1 MERVPSAKP
10 PTPHKQEMMR
20 RRAEQYLGEE
30 ACSIETYFLFLK
42 VAREYFALSQAR
54 LAQLGLTEGK
64 LAVLMQLHYEQDN
77 GLTPSELA
85 ERCDVTRGTITGLL
99 DGLERMGYI
108 ERRSSVEDR
117 RMLTVH
123 LTPQGVALID
133 ESLPK
138 HFRGM
143 KEMIKRANLSE
154 EEQKQFV
161 SILKKVQAALPALTE
176 SW

>member
-1 MERVPSAKP
+1 MEKLPSAKP
-10 PTPHKQEMMR
+10 PTLHKQEMMR
-20 RRAEQYLGEE
+20 RRAKQYLGEE
-30 ACSIETYFLFLK
+30 ADSIETYFLFLA
-42 VAREYFALSQAR
+42 VAREFFALSQAR

-64 LAVLMQLHYEQDN
+64 LAVLLQLHYEHDN

-108 ERRSSVEDR
+108 ERRSSAEDR

-138 HFRGM
+138 HFCGM
-143 KEMIKRANLSE
+143 KEMIKRANLSK
-154 EEQKQFV
+154 EEQEQLI
-161 SILKKVQAALPALTE
+161 SILKKIRDALPALTE

>member
-1 MERVPSAKP
+1 MENVPNVKP
-10 PTPHKQEMMR
+10 PTPHKLEMMR
-20 RRAEQYLGEE
+20 RRAKQYLGDE
-30 ACSIETYFLFLK
+30 ADSIETYFLFVA
-42 VAREYFALSQAR
+42 VAREYIALIEAHF
-54 LAQLGLTEGK
+54 AQLGLTGGK
-64 LAVLMQLHYEQDN
+64 LAVLMQLHYEHDN

-108 ERRSSVEDR
+108 ERRSSAEDR

-123 LTPQGVALID
+123 LTPQGAAFIE

-138 HFRGM
+138 HFCGL
-143 KEMIKRANLSE
+143 KEMMKRANLSK
-154 EEQKQFV
+154 EEQEQFI
-161 SILKKVQAALPALTE
+161 SILKKVRAALPALTE